1 MSRFRVVLKAS
12 LLAGASLN
20 PLYLSSI
27 AIIVDIILLMVEYKL
42 RNKQLI
48 CPITWLLSDLF
59 IWLALLFYF
68 FVPDSFLTL
77 GFVIFYVVLAL
88 VSEGYIFYWERK
100 LDRKM
105 HISMFEREMG
115 IGSEELCWDLEKK
128 S

>member
-100 LDRKM
+100 LGSQI
-105 HISMFEREMG
+105 HISMF
-115 IGSEELCWDLEKK
+115 
-128 S
+128 